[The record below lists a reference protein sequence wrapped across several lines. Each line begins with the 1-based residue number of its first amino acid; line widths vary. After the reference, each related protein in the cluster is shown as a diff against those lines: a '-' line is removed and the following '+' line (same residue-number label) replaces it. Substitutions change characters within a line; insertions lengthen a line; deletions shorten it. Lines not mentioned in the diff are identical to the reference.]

1 MRCIGA
7 DADPQGQVPP
17 KTAQQ
22 QSSRLLSNVVVLEA
36 VAELVQERSGRA
48 KVTGEWR
55 AGVPL
60 GTGGYPLGEPVG
72 VLRPVQ
78 THRSEVRLVKAG
90 VPSPSLLGTREVAWR
105 PPPSARLERDTTVQG
120 CGG

>member
-1 MRCIGA
+1 MGFVNMMDYMRIGA

-55 AGVPL
+55 AGVTPK
-60 GTGGYPLGEPVG
+60 GDWETPRDPRQGG
-72 VLRPVQ
+72 
-78 THRSEVRLVKAG
+78 
-90 VPSPSLLGTREVAWR
+90 
-105 PPPSARLERDTTVQG
+105 
-120 CGG
+120 